1 MDLTCRW
8 TSFEQPLRAVRDRW
22 HSGFLV
28 GRVGKHQACGGAF
41 CVIIFRQSQRRVE
54 PASLVN
60 A

>member
-1 MDLTCRW
+1 
-8 TSFEQPLRAVRDRW
+8 
-22 HSGFLV
+22 V